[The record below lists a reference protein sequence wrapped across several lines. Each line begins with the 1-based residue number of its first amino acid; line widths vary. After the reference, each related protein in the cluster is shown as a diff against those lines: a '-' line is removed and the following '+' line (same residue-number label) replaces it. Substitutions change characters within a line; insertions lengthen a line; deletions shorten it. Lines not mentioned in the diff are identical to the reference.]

1 MFSIGIDLHKQ
12 FMRVSVLNQDR
23 KLINQGR
30 LVCDDERR
38 IIEYFKNYRP
48 FRAVIEASSSY
59 RWLYKLLEPLAER
72 VILAHPGKLR
82 IIAESTKKTDKV
94 DARLLAEFLAMDW
107 VPEAYVVTDKE
118 HELRQ
123 LVRHRVSLVRDLVRI
138 KGRLKHFLAGH
149 NLHPGNRLYTRA
161 GHKWLTDLKL
171 PDQDR
176 FILNQYL
183 AELAK
188 VEFLIGEVEKII
200 KDKASD
206 YEEIELLTTIRGV
219 GLISAATVLA
229 EIGNFARFRTADE
242 LCSYAGL
249 VPRVHQSGN
258 RRWDGHITH
267 EGPPELR
274 RILVESAWVAV
285 RWDSKW
291 REVYQRLADKRG
303 KKIAI
308 VAVARRLL
316 ITMFYLIRNQEK
328 YSFAA

>member
-1 MFSIGIDLHKQ
+1 MHAIGIDLHKE
-12 FMRVSVLNQDR
+12 FMRSVVLNQDR
-23 KLINQGR
+23 KLINQQR
-30 LVCDDERR
+30 LYCNEERR

-48 FRAVIEASSSY
+48 FIVVIEAGSSY

-82 IIAESTKKTDKV
+82 IIAESTKKTDTV

-107 VPEAYVVTDKE
+107 IPEAYVVTDEE

-123 LVRHRVSLVRDLVRI
+123 LVRHRASLVRDLVRI
-138 KGRLKHFLAGH
+138 KGRIKHFLGGH
-149 NLHPGNRLYTRA
+149 NLHPGNKLYTEA
-161 GHKWLTDLKL
+161 GHKWLARLKL

-176 FILNQYL
+176 FILNQYS

-188 VEFLIGEVEKII
+188 VGSLIGEVEKII
-200 KDKASD
+200 GDKVSG
-206 YEEIELLTTIRGV
+206 YKEIELLTTIRGV

-229 EIGNFARFRTADE
+229 EIGNFARFRTADQ

-267 EGPPELR
+267 EGPSELR
-274 RILVESAWVAV
+274 HVLIESAWVAV

-291 REVYQRLADKRG
+291 REVYQQIADRRG